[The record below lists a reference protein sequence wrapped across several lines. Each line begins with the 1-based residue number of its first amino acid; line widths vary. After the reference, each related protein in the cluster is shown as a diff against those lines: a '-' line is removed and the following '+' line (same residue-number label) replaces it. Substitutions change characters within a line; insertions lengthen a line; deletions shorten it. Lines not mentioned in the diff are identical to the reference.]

1 MKHSPKDLP
10 QQISKWVADNA
21 GASDD
26 GYDSY
31 TVPFG
36 DHSSLDSIEMT
47 DVGDGVM
54 SAVLRVGRPL
64 LVYLDEQTCPKSVS
78 MSQTCQ

>member
-1 MKHSPKDLP
+1 LAQTSTGKGALIETFPKDLP

-36 DHSSLDSIEMT
+36 NHSSLDSIEMT
-47 DVGDGVM
+47 DVGDGSKSGPQYLEM
-54 SAVLRVGRPL
+54 RLPL
-64 LVYLDEQTCPKSVS
+64 YPP
-78 MSQTCQ
+78 

>member
-1 MKHSPKDLP
+1 MARRSQLLVWNGHRIGGKKVLRLKHSPKDLP

-31 TVPFG
+31 TVPLG

-47 DVGDGVM
+47 DVGDG
-54 SAVLRVGRPL
+54 SFASFQRCRL
-64 LVYLDEQTCPKSVS
+64 
-78 MSQTCQ
+78 